1 MAEVPVSRIQ
11 GYLLANAE
19 QIIDITKRNKPVD
32 DSNIINLNPQPVVVK
47 KAVSDRQGLDNISD
61 LFNAFES
68 LNQVDF
74 VTDLPD
80 EVRVKLRPSIRVFK
94 TITTNDGKEIDLE
107 LKSSVITGVENL
119 INPGVVIKDIEIV
132 RLGGNPEEVNT
143 NITVKFRLYAT
154 KLGHYF
160 DKQYPAPIKNFRG
173 QIPDDLQK
181 IVDKGISWLDLIKI
195 DLDDKET
202 QDALTAVV
210 NADFRETVE
219 QVKGDSP
226 VTLEYDEPEQRIK
239 LELSYG
245 EIGDIEGYDE
255 PTVQRLRQLVASQR
269 EVLFLSL
276 VQNKIDFN
284 DDGTAEIQIDYVAS
298 GGTNVLVR
306 EHDLLFDPYLYE
318 LELQLNDQ
326 IQYIKDG
333 LTPFGAED
341 QRRELYNF
349 LDLERDTFEFIQ
361 KAAQQKRSF
370 LKFDRADELGSI
382 RQAEIAEAS
391 LTQAR
396 LDEDKAAEQ
405 IQIREEAIRRL
416 KDVQAGLL
424 YRGLY
429 GPALDIA
436 TKIERSKNGRTGRL
450 SREEYIKKV
459 QNEIRQTEASNRFCR
474 VYKHVLKRR
483 DITGRIASSLSRGSN
498 GKARVNNYY
507 YAALDPESIATD
519 SLSESINFSN
529 PEFAEA
535 AGITSS
541 EEEGDE
547 ALIDT
552 QFVFLGD
559 IIEVALEVLASNN
572 RFGTD
577 ESFDTKFFQMSN
589 RIVTSSGIKDINA
602 YERSYARPFYFLPNT
617 LAEAGLATATGVGIP
632 TNVAAEAAEQIAAA
646 AQRTRDKVLQRV
658 YQEYGE
664 VLLSDVVYQNPAN
677 PNGEVKISLADLPIC
692 IAKYKSW
699 LSEKILSKKRNV
711 FYFRDFLSSLLNTL
725 VRPILAERYSDG
737 ETRDRE
743 PPELIIN
750 RLNVDAPF
758 SNFLDNI
765 LPPDDNASNAKP
777 VSSIKSVIGQQS
789 LQNDSLNAKPLT
801 VISQTPVIDK
811 PVEDP
816 RSRRLIDR
824 DNNVPHI
831 LFGDATNG
839 ILQDLSFQRID
850 MPGLR
855 EARLFEGERL
865 YNEDNYSGPNI
876 YREKYNASVSLV
888 GTTFFKPGTQFYLD
902 PVPLDLGY
910 AKEVASPARLL
921 GLGGYYLVIRAT
933 HQINLAGSATW
944 ETSLDT
950 QWQSFGDDNGLRA
963 NSVRRDEFSATSLRT
978 RLGAAIDLD
987 DPSKRRMYLQ
997 EAARQRASELAPDV
1011 PTQAASTGVDDGN
1024 EVVIGTTESGEEV
1037 EVRRRF
1043 NSDVRR
1049 ALGLK
1054 D

>member
-1 MAEVPVSRIQ
+1 
-11 GYLLANAE
+11 
-19 QIIDITKRNKPVD
+19 
-32 DSNIINLNPQPVVVK
+32 
-47 KAVSDRQGLDNISD
+47 
-61 LFNAFES
+61 
-68 LNQVDF
+68 
-74 VTDLPD
+74 LPD

-94 TITTNDGKEIDLE
+94 TISTKDGKEIDLE

-160 DKQYPAPIKNFRG
+160 DKQYPAPIKNFFG
-173 QIPDDLQK
+173 EIPDDLQK

-382 RQAEIAEAS
+382 RQAEIADAS
-391 LTQAR
+391 LTRAR
-396 LDEDKAAEQ
+396 LDEDRAAEQ

-429 GPALDIA
+429 GPALDFA
-436 TKIERSKNGRTGRL
+436 TKIERAKNGRGGRGM

-459 QNEIRQTEASNRFCR
+459 QNEIRQTEASNRYCR

-483 DITGRIASSLSRGSN
+483 DITGRIASSLSRGSS
-498 GKARVNNYY
+498 GKARVSNYY
-507 YAALDPESIATD
+507 YAVLDPESIAAD
-519 SLSESINFSN
+519 SLSESVNFTN

-541 EEEGDE
+541 VEEEGVE

-577 ESFDTKFFQMSN
+577 ESFETKFFQMSN

-632 TNVAAEAAEQIAAA
+632 TNVAAEAAEQISAV
-646 AQRTRDKVLQRV
+646 AQRTRNKVLQRV

-664 VLLSDVVYQNPAN
+664 ILLSDIVYQNPAN
-677 PNGEVKISLADLPIC
+677 PNGEIKISLADLPIC

-750 RLNVDAPF
+750 RLNVDYPKN
-758 SNFLDNI
+758 NFLDSV
-765 LPPDDNASNAKP
+765 PPPPGGASNSRSVKG
-777 VSSIKSVIGQQS
+777 IKSLIGTQFLS
-789 LQNDSLNAKPLT
+789 YDSLDAKPLT
-801 VISQTPVIDK
+801 VISQTPIVEK
-811 PVEDP
+811 PVADP
-816 RSRRLIDR
+816 RSRRLVDR

-888 GTTFFKPGTQFYLD
+888 GTTFFKPGTQ
-902 PVPLDLGY
+902 
-910 AKEVASPARLL
+910 LL
-921 GLGGYYLVIRAT
+921 SSYPR
-933 HQINLAGSATW
+933 
-944 ETSLDT
+944 
-950 QWQSFGDDNGLRA
+950 
-963 NSVRRDEFSATSLRT
+963 NSS
-978 RLGAAIDLD
+978 
-987 DPSKRRMYLQ
+987 
-997 EAARQRASELAPDV
+997 
-1011 PTQAASTGVDDGN
+1011 N
-1024 EVVIGTTESGEEV
+1024 
-1037 EVRRRF
+1037 
-1043 NSDVRR
+1043 
-1049 ALGLK
+1049 
-1054 D
+1054 

>member
-1 MAEVPVSRIQ
+1 MAEVSVNRIQ

-19 QIIDITKRNKPVD
+19 RIVKATGRNKPPGLVEGG
-32 DSNIINLNPQPVVVK
+32 SEININPQPVVVK
-47 KAVSDRQGLDNISD
+47 KAVSEREGLDNISD
-61 LFNAFES
+61 LFNAFTD

-94 TITTNDGKEIDLE
+94 TISTKDGKEIALE
-107 LKSSVITGVENL
+107 VKSSITTGIEDL

-160 DKQYPAPIKNFRG
+160 DKQYPAPIKNFFG
-173 QIPDDLQK
+173 EIPDDLQK

-195 DLDDKET
+195 DLNDQET
-202 QDALTAVV
+202 QDALTAVA
-210 NADFRETVE
+210 NADFKETVE

-245 EIGDIEGYDE
+245 DIGDIEGYDE
-255 PTVQRLRQLVASQR
+255 PTVQRLRQLVASQK

-276 VQNKIDFN
+276 IQNKIEFN
-284 DDGTAEIQIDYVAS
+284 DDGTAEIQIDYIAS
-298 GGTNVLVR
+298 GGTNVLIR

-318 LELQLNDQ
+318 LELRLNDQ
-326 IQYIKDG
+326 IDFIEFGDQNVAVLIGTAEQQQELVDFVFEGDG
-333 LTPFGAED
+333 GVLGGPFAG
-341 QRRELYNF
+341 
-349 LDLERDTFEFIQ
+349 
-361 KAAQQKRSF
+361 
-370 LKFDRADELGSI
+370 
-382 RQAEIAEAS
+382 RQAGGAPAPLPPNVNAPADLREAAS
-391 LTQAR
+391 
-396 LDEDKAAEQ
+396 DPGGDFGSEQ
-405 IQIREEAIRRL
+405 VKIRKEAIRRL
-416 KDVQAGLL
+416 KDAQAGLL

-429 GPALDIA
+429 GPTMEIA
-436 TKIERSKNGRTGRL
+436 TQYKWYYLGGD
-450 SREEYIKKV
+450 EYKKE
-459 QNEIRQTEASNRFCR
+459 QKQKLLDSISENNFCR
-474 VYKHVLKRR
+474 VYKHQIKRT
-483 DITGRIASSLSRGSN
+483 DITGKISPRLSRFD
-498 GKARVNNYY
+498 GKEARIKNYFYEIIDDVFEARDNNAVPTLEESVNFS
-507 YAALDPESIATD
+507 DPEFPNS
-519 SLSESINFSN
+519 
-529 PEFAEA
+529 
-535 AGITSS
+535 AGVSVS
-541 EEEGDE
+541 EEQTPDSIVE
-547 ALIDT
+547 A

-577 ESFDTKFFQMSN
+577 ESFETKFFEVSN
-589 RIVTSSGIKDINA
+589 RIVNSGQGIRG
-602 YERSYARPFYFLPNT
+602 YERGYARPFYFLPNA
-617 LAEAGLATATGVGIP
+617 LS
-632 TNVAAEAAEQIAAA
+632 EAAQAAA
-646 AQRTRDKVLQRV
+646 RAAGISPTTSAVVAGQISESAQRTQDKVLQRV

-664 VLLSDVVYQNPAN
+664 ILCSEVVYQSPAGF
-677 PNGEVKISLADLPIC
+677 GEIKINLADLPIC

-699 LSEKILSKKRNV
+699 LVEKVISKKRNV

-725 VRPILAERYSDG
+725 VRPILAEKYSDG
-737 ETRDRE
+737 ETSDRE

-750 RLNVDAPF
+750 RLNVNYPKND
-758 SNFLDNI
+758 FLDNV
-765 LPPDDNASNAKP
+765 PPPPGGASNSRP
-777 VSSIKSVIGQQS
+777 VKSIKSLIGAQFLS
-789 LQNDSLNAKPLT
+789 YDSLDAKPLT
-801 VISQTPVIDK
+801 VISQTPVVEK
-811 PVEDP
+811 PVADP
-816 RSRRLIDR
+816 RSRRLADR
-824 DNNVPHI
+824 NDNVPHI

-855 EARLFEGERL
+855 ESRLFEGEKL

-876 YREKYNASVSLV
+876 YREKYNASVSLI

-910 AKEVASPARLL
+910 AKEIASPARLL

-950 QWQSFGDDNGLRA
+950 QWQSFGDDSGTRPTEA
-963 NSVRRDEFSATSLRT
+963 SERGFIARSLRT
-978 RLGAAIDLD
+978 RLGAAIDLN
-987 DPSKRRMYLQ
+987 DPSTRRRYLQ
-997 EAARQRASELAPDV
+997 EAARIRTAELAPDI
-1011 PTQAASTGVDDGN
+1011 PTQAASTGADDGN

>member
-32 DSNIINLNPQPVVVK
+32 DNGEINLNPQPVVVK
-47 KAVSDRQGLDNISD
+47 KAISDRQGLDNISD
-61 LFNAFES
+61 LFNAFEN

-94 TITTNDGKEIDLE
+94 TVNTKDGKEIALE

-160 DKQYPAPIKNFRG
+160 DKQYPAPIKNFKG
-173 QIPDDLQK
+173 EIPDDLQK
-181 IVDKGISWLDLIKI
+181 IVNKGISWLDLIKI
-195 DLDDKET
+195 DLDDQDT
-202 QDALTAVV
+202 QDALTRVA
-210 NADFRETVE
+210 NADFRETIE

-226 VTLEYDEPEQRIK
+226 VTLEYDEPKQRIK

-298 GGTNVLVR
+298 GGTNVLTR

-326 IQYIKDG
+326 IQYIKNG
-333 LTPFGAED
+333 LTPTGGED
-341 QRRELYNF
+341 QRRELYDF
-349 LDLERDTFEFIQ
+349 ISIDAETSRPDTIIATQGGHVLSSRQEESEQATVDESLIQ
-361 KAAQQKRSF
+361 AAIDSEGDF
-370 LKFDRADELGSI
+370 
-382 RQAEIAEAS
+382 AS
-391 LTQAR
+391 
-396 LDEDKAAEQ
+396 EQ
-405 IQIREEAIRRL
+405 IKIREEAIRRM
-416 KDVQAGLL
+416 KDAQAGLL

-429 GPALDIA
+429 GPAMNIA
-436 TKIERSKNGRTGRL
+436 TKFEGIALTD
-450 SREEYIKKV
+450 KV
-459 QNEIRQTEASNRFCR
+459 RKIIQQEIRETPNSNKFSR
-474 VYKHVLKRR
+474 VYQHLLRTR
-483 DITGRIASSLSRGSN
+483 DVTGKISSSLSRFDGSTGN
-498 GKARVNNYY
+498 KARVNNYY
-507 YAALDPESIATD
+507 YAVLNPERFISN
-519 SLSESINFSN
+519 SLKDSINFSD
-529 PEFAEA
+529 PEFINT
-535 AGITSS
+535 AGIVSS
-541 EEEGDE
+541 EEEGAD
-547 ALIDT
+547 AVIDV

-577 ESFDTKFFQMSN
+577 ESFETKFFQMSN
-589 RIVTSSGIKDINA
+589 RIVSHSEKKDINA
-602 YERSYARPFYFLPNT
+602 YERSYVRPFYFLPNT
-617 LAEAGLATATGVGIP
+617 LAEAAQTAVTGFGLAPAGAAGVAGFLGAIS
-632 TNVAAEAAEQIAAA
+632 
-646 AQRTRDKVLQRV
+646 AQRTQDKVLQRV

-664 VLLSDVVYQNPAN
+664 ILFSDIVYQNPAN
-677 PNGEVKISLADLPIC
+677 PNGEIKISLADLPIC
-692 IAKYKSW
+692 IAKYKTW
-699 LSEKILSKKRNV
+699 LAEKIISKKRNV

-750 RLNVDAPF
+750 RLNVDIPF
-758 SNFLDNI
+758 DNFLENI
-765 LPPDDNASNAKP
+765 LPPDDNASNAKS
-777 VSSIKSVIGQQS
+777 VSSIKFLIGQQS
-789 LQNDSLNAKPLT
+789 VQNDSLNAKPLT

-910 AKEVASPARLL
+910 AKEFASPARLL
-921 GLGGYYLVIRAT
+921 GLGGYYLVVRAT

-950 QWQSFGDDNGLRA
+950 QWQSFGDDSGLRT
-963 NSVRRDEFSATSLRT
+963 NSVKQEQFSPTSLRT
-978 RLGAAIDLD
+978 RLGAAIDLN
-987 DPSKRRMYLQ
+987 DPSKRRQYLESAFRQ
-997 EAARQRASELAPDV
+997 AVGEAAPDV

-1024 EVVIGTTESGEEV
+1024 EVVIGRSQSGEEV
-1037 EVRRRF
+1037 ELRRRF
-1043 NSDVRR
+1043 PDDVRR